1 MMFETCVPAVPTEM
15 NRRSA
20 IWRLSAC
27 GRGTTLLLFGAMN
40 THEIARLM
48 AAWVP
53 DPDIQVTQTTYRL
66 ALASAWQIP
75 DGATVLE
82 VGCGQGDMTAVLAS
96 LVGPNGRVVGVDV
109 APPSYGSPVTVGVS
123 ARVLLDGPLG
133 DRIDMR
139 YETDVLSD
147 DVGTGYDLVVLAHC
161 SWYFASADLLGRT
174 LEKARSLGSRL
185 CFAEW
190 DPQPA
195 RPDQI
200 PHLLAVL
207 AQDRMGETD
216 GNIRAPLTRATLLAA
231 LDRAGWQVEQ
241 IADVDTS
248 ALQDADWEIAAA
260 LQDAPDGLAK
270 ELLRQTSRT
279 SGNVPLPAY
288 ALTAR

>member
-1 MMFETCVPAVPTEM
+1 M
-15 NRRSA
+15 NA
-20 IWRLSAC
+20 
-27 GRGTTLLLFGAMN
+27 
-40 THEIARLM
+40 HEIAQLM

-53 DPDIQVTQTTYRL
+53 DPDIQVAQTTYRC
-66 ALASAWQIP
+66 ALGREWRIP
-75 DGATVLE
+75 DGASVLE

-109 APPSYGSPVTVGVS
+109 ASPSYGSPVTVGQS
-123 ARVLLDGPLG
+123 AEHLLAGPLG
-133 DRIDMR
+133 SRISMR

-147 DVGTGYDLVVLAHC
+147 DVGTGYELVVLAHC
-161 SWYFASADLLGRT
+161 SWYFASVDLLART
-174 LEKARSLGSRL
+174 LSKLRSLGSRL

-190 DPQPA
+190 DPEPA
-195 RPDQI
+195 HPDQI

-216 GNIRAPLTRATLLAA
+216 GNVRAPLTRATLLAA

-241 IADVDTS
+241 VVDVDTS
-248 ALQDADWEIAAA
+248 GLQDADWEIASAVKE
-260 LQDAPDGLAK
+260 APDGLAK
-270 ELLRQTSRT
+270 DLLRQTARK

>member
-1 MMFETCVPAVPTEM
+1 M
-15 NRRSA
+15 NA
-20 IWRLSAC
+20 
-27 GRGTTLLLFGAMN
+27 
-40 THEIARLM
+40 HEIAQLM

-53 DPDIQVTQTTYRL
+53 DPDIQVTQTAYRL
-66 ALASAWQIP
+66 ALASAWRIP
-75 DGATVLE
+75 DAASVLE

-109 APPSYGSPVTVGVS
+109 APPSYGSPVTVGQS
-123 ARVLLDGPLG
+123 AQHLLAGPLG

-139 YETDVLSD
+139 YETDVLTD

-161 SWYFASADLLGRT
+161 SWYFASADVLSRT
-174 LEKARSLGSRL
+174 LAKARSLGSRL

-195 RPDQI
+195 HPDQI

-207 AQDRMGETD
+207 AQDRMGETG
-216 GNIRAPLTRATLLAA
+216 GNIRTPLTRATVLAA
-231 LDRAGWQVEQ
+231 LDRAGWQAGQ
-241 IADVDTS
+241 IADVDTG
-248 ALQDADWEIAAA
+248 ALQDADWEISAA
-260 LQDAPDGLAK
+260 LKEAPDGLAK
-270 ELLRQTSRT
+270 ELLRQTSRR